1 VKLSDDVRER
11 FRKHGRTGGLTRA
24 ARMSPAD
31 RTAVAH
37 RAATTRWLKR
47 RFGTSRFAAI
57 GFPGGDLIDAGLVDL
72 AHRRVT
78 IGSLLVSLAA
88 SRLEREGVPVSP
100 ALENPEERLFAL
112 LSRTAGGLA
121 HARYTAYLRQVSSF
135 ADACRRWRLDRASRA
150 S

>member
-1 VKLSDDVRER
+1 MKLPDDVRER

-24 ARMSPAD
+24 ARMTPED
-31 RTAVAH
+31 RTAVAR
-37 RAATTRWLKR
+37 RAATTRWLRR
-47 RFGTSRFAAI
+47 RFGASSFEVL

-88 SRLEREGVPVSP
+88 PRLEREGIPVSP
-100 ALENPEERLFAL
+100 ALENPEERLYAL
-112 LSRTAGGLA
+112 IARTAGGLA
-121 HARYTAYLRQVSSF
+121 HARYNAHLRQVSSF
-135 ADACRRWRLDRASRA
+135 ADACRRARLDRASHA